1 MPSPQNP
8 IENSRESVNKPLLR
22 ELITKHFDLEEIKM
36 LCFELNLDYED
47 LTGDNKAG
55 KTMSLV
61 LYFNRR
67 NNLFDLIQKLRKE
80 RPRVDWDAVERPPE
94 SAAPFMSK
102 ANKAVAIGKLKELSH
117 LLKESTATYLTQTGQ
132 RNRLFTTLHRNHVL
146 PDYKGFNNL
155 FYKLYDDMTKE
166 EKDLFLIIRGT
177 TERSIFQYNEK
188 LQSWLEN
195 NSLYQF
201 LPESTPLVAK
211 PEEDLL
217 QLKIHFNSWFPKY
230 YNVFLNDRKE
240 SLVYLDDEYRL
251 GIGFPKTLQQSVN
264 DVIGELE
271 AQ

>member
-1 MPSPQNP
+1 
-8 IENSRESVNKPLLR
+8 
-22 ELITKHFDLEEIKM
+22 M
-36 LCFELNLDYED
+36 LHE
-47 LTGDNKAG
+47 
-55 KTMSLV
+55 
-61 LYFNRR
+61 
-67 NNLFDLIQKLRKE
+67 
-80 RPRVDWDAVERPPE
+80 
-94 SAAPFMSK
+94 
-102 ANKAVAIGKLKELSH
+102 
-117 LLKESTATYLTQTGQ
+117 
-132 RNRLFTTLHRNHVL
+132 NHVL

-155 FYKLYDDMTKE
+155 FYKLCDDMTKE

-211 PEEDLL
+211 LEEDIL